1 MKTVSVMA
9 SVVLICFSAIL
20 SVAQNGQQLDMKAV
34 ATAGHLNGSSE
45 YENAYFGVTV
55 RIPEPNSHLVL
66 NGLVAEN
73 RAILLEAV
81 NDRGGITQRHN
92 FVVVAYSAYFSGHA
106 VSTEQFVRGVCQQLE
121 SEEFRAIRSEIPV
134 MIGGQRFIESDLKKE
149 SKDQTYYKAVMF
161 TRMKGYMFGFWMEA
175 ATREQFE
182 KATNLEGKVHFR

>member
-9 SVVLICFSAIL
+9 SLILICFSAIL
-20 SVAQNGQQLDMKAV
+20 SVGQDGQQLDMKAV

-81 NDRGGITQRHN
+81 NDRGNIAQRHN
-92 FVVVAYSAYFSGHA
+92 FVVVAPSAYFSGHA
-106 VSTEQFVRGVCQQLE
+106 ASTEQFVRGVCQQFE
-121 SEEFRAIRSEIPV
+121 TEGFRAIRSQIPV
-134 MIGGQRFIESDLKKE
+134 VIAGQRFIESDLKKE

-175 ATREQFE
+175 ATKEQLE
-182 KATNLEGKVHFR
+182 QQTNLQDKIRFR